1 MPCGLPPDLS
11 GLTDKSSHYFCEYC
25 TSVAKC
31 AVKRASGVLDEYR
44 RGGAVR
50 DFWLSQFGKFE
61 KMLNFA
67 ALYTLEASRTMRV
80 C

>member
-1 MPCGLPPDLS
+1 MNIAG
-11 GLTDKSSHYFCEYC
+11 
-25 TSVAKC
+25 
-31 AVKRASGVLDEYR
+31 GVQSEI
-44 RGGAVR
+44 
-50 DFWLSQFGKFE
+50 FWLSQFGKFE